1 MDLLRTMAAN
11 LGLGAAAQA
20 LGDADLLIMTRQLLD
35 LGQRYLQASTDK
47 RARASGRIWL

>member
-20 LGDADLLIMTRQLLD
+20 FGDADLLAMTRHLLD
-35 LGQRYLQASTDK
+35 LWNSDTFKQA
-47 RARASGRIWL
+47 